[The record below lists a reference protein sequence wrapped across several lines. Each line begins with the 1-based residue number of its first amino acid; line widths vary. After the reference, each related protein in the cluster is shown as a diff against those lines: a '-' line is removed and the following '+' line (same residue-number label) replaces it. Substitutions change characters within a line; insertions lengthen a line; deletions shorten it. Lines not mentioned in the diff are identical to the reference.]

1 MHNVTDEIMFSVFQF
16 HEDEITNLLTVTD
29 SVHHIVARH
38 ASIVKQYNKKIIV
51 IEKKTRELKTAAV
64 TWCLRR
70 SMCVVDSPAPPALR
84 MSPC

>member
-64 TWCLRR
+64 T
-70 SMCVVDSPAPPALR
+70 
-84 MSPC
+84 